1 MKHLKLTA
9 AILASV
15 CAMNAFAVSQLHDY
29 EQEPAHLDF
38 AVRNQ
43 TLYIMHDTQGSH
55 LRAGDVLVAD
65 GNGGAALY
73 RGNAFVRMVQ
83 DPENLVSSHDSSKPI
98 YITNAEGAVV
108 HNLSTYEGDVFLS
121 ADAPQIVYYKK
132 EFNDSKP
139 HSVSGNA
146 GSSVDMTLH
155 GGNILQAATAYSI
168 FWGSYG
174 TDIQSGMT
182 AFFNGFSGSSIA
194 NASKEYNGVN
204 NVFVSGNTSYGGAY
218 TDSSS
223 PPRKALSTSSAVTEA
238 CNMSGNNPDPNGVYF
253 IFTSTGAGHVSY
265 CAWHSWGTCSNGK
278 PVQVAYMPNIAG
290 QAGCDPGAPYGTIN
304 GTAESQ
310 GLAALANVTSHE
322 FSEAITDPRGT
333 GWFDSSNGE
342 NGDKCAWSFHNN
354 VNFSN
359 NSTWKLQ
366 MEWSNYAFD
375 HNTGYANRSGQNGC
389 LQ

>member
-1 MKHLKLTA
+1 MKHLKLA
-9 AILASV
+9 AAVLA
-15 CAMNAFAVSQLHDY
+15 AVS
-29 EQEPAHLDF
+29 ATS
-38 AVRNQ
+38 AVAAQRNQ
-43 TLYIMHDTQGSH
+43 TLYIMHDTEGSH

-65 GNGGAALY
+65 GNGAAALY
-73 RGNAFVRMVQ
+73 RGNAFVHMVQ
-83 DPENLVSSHDSSKPI
+83 DPEDLLASRNGASQPL

-108 HNLSTYEGDVFLS
+108 RGNLANFEGDLFVS
-121 ADAPQIVYYKK
+121 AEAPQIVYYKK
-132 EFNDSKP
+132 EFVDAKAHTVN
-139 HSVSGNA
+139 GNA
-146 GSSVDMTLH
+146 ATAGTSVDMTLH
-155 GGNILQAATAYSI
+155 GGNILQASTAYSI

-182 AFFNGFSGSSIA
+182 AFFQGFSGSSIA
-194 NASKEYNGVN
+194 NASTEYAGVNGVK
-204 NVFVSGNTSYGGAY
+204 VSGNTGYGGAWSD
-218 TDSSS
+218 TTT
-223 PPRKALSTSSAVTEA
+223 PPRKALSTSNAVAEA
-238 CNMSGNNPDPNGVYF
+238 CKISGNNPDPNGVYF
-253 IFTSTGAGHVSY
+253 IFTSTGAGHVNY

-278 PVQVAYMPNIAG
+278 QVQVAYMPNISG
-290 QAGCDPGAPYGTIN
+290 LAGCDPGAPYGTIGN
-304 GTAESQ
+304 TAQSE

-366 MEWSNYAFD
+366 MEWSNNAND
-375 HNTGYANRSGQNGC
+375 AGTGYLNRSGQPGC